1 MLTPPDSSPLI
12 TAEALQARLGAV
24 RLFDVRFDLARPD
37 AGEAAWCAGHLP
49 GAHYLHLDRDL
60 SAQGGVP
67 ALCGG
72 RHPLPTREVA
82 AATAAR
88 LGLTPDTPV
97 VLYDAQGGMFAA
109 RAWWMLRWIGARDVR
124 VLDGGVAAWQAAGGA
139 LETGEVAPA
148 AAAPAW
154 PLADEPADWRWTAD
168 RLVAQLGHVTLIDAR
183 APERYRGDVEPL
195 DPAAGHIPGALNRP
209 FSANLGADGRFLAPE
224 ALRAAFA
231 PLIGPGPLVHQCG
244 SGVTACHNLLALTVA
259 GLPAGALYAGSWSE
273 WCGDPARPVAI
284 SPRAGS

>member
-109 RAWWMLRWIGARDVR
+109 RAWWMLRWIGHADVS
-124 VLDGGVAAWQAAGGA
+124 VLDGGLDAWRAAGLPVAQGPTPPQPARPLPLRPAPVATVDREA
-139 LETGEVAPA
+139 LLANLDGGPRLVLDARPHERFTGENDTIEKV
-148 AAAPAW
+148 
-154 PLADEPADWRWTAD
+154 
-168 RLVAQLGHVTLIDAR
+168 V
-183 APERYRGDVEPL
+183 
-195 DPAAGHIPGALNRP
+195 GHIPGARNR
-209 FSANLGADGRFLAPE
+209 FFRDNLAADGRFKPPAQLHAEFE
-224 ALRAAFA
+224 ALTDRHPVAQ
-231 PLIGPGPLVHQCG
+231 LVMSCG
-244 SGVTACHNLLALTVA
+244 SGVTACHNLLALEVA
-259 GLPAGALYAGSWSE
+259 GLQGAALYAGSWSE
-273 WCGDPARPVAI
+273 WSTWPGAPVATGE
-284 SPRAGS
+284 A